1 MINAV
6 RIALLLVAFSVIG
19 AASFYFLKNLG
30 TSVEMGNIKVK
41 VMEKG
46 IDVEIENFK
55 ISHEVKGVKE
65 WELKADFAQI
75 NNEENLTT
83 MQNVE
88 MILHKGENKRYVIV
102 ADSGIYKET
111 TKDVDLT
118 GHVKFVGAPD
128 ILMDRLSTNSKK
140 NSAVEQHEN

>member
-6 RIALLLVAFSVIG
+6 RIALLLVAFSIIG
-19 AASFYFLKNLG
+19 AAGFYFFKSFN
-30 TSVEMGNIKVK
+30 TSVEMGDIRVT

-55 ISHEVKGVKE
+55 VIHEVKGVKE

-75 NNEENLTT
+75 NNEEDLTK

-88 MILHKGENKRYVIV
+88 MILHKGENKKYVIV
-102 ADSGIYKET
+102 ADSGTYKEKT
-111 TKDVDLT
+111 NDVNLV

-128 ILMDRLSTNSKK
+128 ILMDRLSTNSPK
-140 NSAVEQHEN
+140 NNSEPVK

>member
-6 RIALLLVAFSVIG
+6 RIALLLVAFSIIG
-19 AASFYFLKNLG
+19 AAGFYFLKNLN
-30 TSVEMGNIKVK
+30 TSVEMGNVKIK

-55 ISHEVKGVKE
+55 VIHEVKGVKE

-75 NNEENLTT
+75 NNEEDLTK

-88 MILHKGENKRYVIV
+88 MILHKGENKKYVIV
-102 ADSGIYKET
+102 ADSGTYKEKT
-111 TKDVDLT
+111 NDVNLV

-128 ILMDRLSTNSKK
+128 ILMDRLSTNSPKS
-140 NSAVEQHEN
+140 NSKPVK

>member
-6 RIALLLVAFSVIG
+6 RIALLLVAFSIIG
-19 AASFYFLKNLG
+19 AAGFYFFKSFN
-30 TSVEMGNIKVK
+30 TSVEMGNIRVT

-55 ISHEVKGVKE
+55 VIHEVKGVKE

-75 NNEENLTT
+75 NNEEDLTK

-88 MILHKGENKRYVIV
+88 MILHKGENRKYVII
-102 ADSGIYKET
+102 ADSGTYKKKT
-111 TKDVDLT
+111 NDVNLM
-118 GHVKFVGAPD
+118 GNIKFVGAAD
-128 ILMDRLSTNSKK
+128 ILMDRLSTNSPKS
-140 NSAVEQHEN
+140 NSDPMK

>member
-1 MINAV
+1 MINTI

-19 AASFYFLKNLG
+19 AAGFYFLKNLG
-30 TSVEMGNIKVK
+30 TSVEMGNIRVK

-88 MILHKGENKRYVIV
+88 MILHKGGNKRYVIV

>member
-1 MINAV
+1 MVNTV
-6 RIALLLVAFSVIG
+6 RIVLLLVAFSIIG
-19 AASFYFLKNLG
+19 AAGVYFLKNLN
-30 TSVEMGNIKVK
+30 TSVEMGNVKIK

-55 ISHEVKGVKE
+55 VIHEVKGVKE

-75 NNEENLTT
+75 NNEEDLTK

-88 MILHKGENKRYVIV
+88 MILHKGENKKYVIV
-102 ADSGIYKET
+102 ADSGTYKEKT
-111 TKDVDLT
+111 NDVNLV

-128 ILMDRLSTNSKK
+128 ILMDRLSTNSPKK
-140 NSAVEQHEN
+140 NSEPVK